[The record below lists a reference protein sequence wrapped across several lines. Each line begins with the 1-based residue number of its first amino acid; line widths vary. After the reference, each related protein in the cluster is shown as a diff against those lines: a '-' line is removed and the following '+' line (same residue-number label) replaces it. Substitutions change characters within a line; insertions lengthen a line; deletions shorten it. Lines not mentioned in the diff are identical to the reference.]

1 MIISL
6 SGFDIYLYREK
17 NMKSIKLN
25 NDAEMPVIGL
35 GTWRSAPGEV
45 YQAVRWAIKLG
56 YRQIDCSPIYGNEA
70 EVGQAIHDAIAEG
83 DVKRKELFIVSK
95 LWNDSHAPE
104 DVRPA
109 LEKTLKDLQVD
120 YLDLYL
126 IHWPVAQ
133 KKGVDLP
140 QQPDDLISLEKLP
153 LALTWAEMEKAYND
167 NLVETIGVSN
177 FSVKKLEDLMSKAE
191 VLPAVNQVECH
202 PFLQQNELAEY
213 CQKNNI
219 VLTAYAPLGSQ
230 KGHEGAE
237 NWNVLTNP
245 VIEKLAAKLNC
256 SAAQVVLAWL
266 MQRGF
271 SVIPKSVHMERLKE
285 NFAAQSVTLDE
296 DDMKEIE
303 ALDKHHRF
311 VDGSSFA
318 VDGSD
323 YSIANIWDEEA

>member
-1 MIISL
+1 MKKIIFLFLLVPTLVMAQYTAESYQYRKASL
-6 SGFDIYLYREK
+6 YE
-17 NMKSIKLN
+17 
-25 NDAEMPVIGL
+25 EL
-35 GTWRSAPGEV
+35 GV
-45 YQAVRWAIKLG
+45 
-56 YRQIDCSPIYGNEA
+56 
-70 EVGQAIHDAIAEG
+70 
-83 DVKRKELFIVSK
+83 
-95 LWNDSHAPE
+95 
-104 DVRPA
+104 
-109 LEKTLKDLQVD
+109 
-120 YLDLYL
+120 
-126 IHWPVAQ
+126 
-133 KKGVDLP
+133 
-140 QQPDDLISLEKLP
+140 
-153 LALTWAEMEKAYND
+153 
-167 NLVETIGVSN
+167 
-177 FSVKKLEDLMSKAE
+177 
-191 VLPAVNQVECH
+191 
-202 PFLQQNELAEY
+202 
-213 CQKNNI
+213 QKNNI

-303 ALDKHHRF
+303 ALDRHHRF